1 MSEHD
6 TPGGT
11 AGDTVSAGPDQ
22 PTVPLTGGGAM
33 PLLGLGTWQAEGD
46 GARRAVARA
55 LEVGYR
61 HVDTATMYGNE
72 DQVGAAIAESA
83 LSREQLF
90 VTSKLPPRRADAAHE
105 VLAQSLEALDLDHL
119 DLWLVHWPP
128 PQGQGVALWTRFLE
142 ARTEGLAAAVG
153 VSNFSLEQIDELVD
167 ATGEA
172 PAVNQVEFGPS
183 LWDPDLVAGHA
194 ERGVVL
200 EGYSPFKSTDMEH
213 ADLLRVAEETGRTP
227 GQVVLR
233 WHVQHGV
240 VAIPKSTDPGRIAAN
255 LDVFGFDLDEAQMA
269 ALDGLGRR

>member
-1 MSEHD
+1 MSEPD
-6 TPGGT
+6 TLDSG
-11 AGDTVSAGPDQ
+11 SDQ

-33 PLLGLGTWQAEGD
+33 PLLGLGTWQARGD
-46 GARRAVARA
+46 DARRAVSRA

-83 LSREQLF
+83 LSREQVF
-90 VTSKLPPRRADAAHE
+90 VTTKLPPQRAEAAHE

-119 DLWLVHWPP
+119 DLWLVHAPP
-128 PQGQGVALWTRFLE
+128 SEGASPRLWTRFLE
-142 ARTEGLAAAVG
+142 ARSEGLAAAVG
-153 VSNFSLEQIDELVD
+153 VSNYSLAQIDELVA

-172 PAVNQVEFGPS
+172 PAVNQVEFGPT

-200 EGYSPFKSTDMEH
+200 EGYSPFKTTDMDDERLLAIAREH
-213 ADLLRVAEETGRTP
+213 GRTP

-240 VAIPKSTDPGRIAAN
+240 VAIPKSTDDQRIADN
-255 LDVFGFDLDEAQMA
+255 LDVFGFTLDEDEMGV
-269 ALDGLGRR
+269 LDAFSRR